1 MRTFIFSTL
10 ILLLT
15 TGISLAEPKKFK
27 IEGDTLFYN
36 TMDIEE
42 NDYVSVRDADIFRT
56 LLFQNP
62 EVVRVNLYSYGG
74 HMEAGLEIGRI
85 LSDFNIDTEV
95 TKECSSACVP
105 IFLAGK
111 SRELKPGGLIG
122 FHRPAWGA
130 DSMQDYFEDNR
141 GSEGWTNPFA
151 FASWVQ
157 KDIYRVA
164 GVIFTAFA
172 EAGVDIKFA
181 AETFK
186 TPNDSMWYPNRQ
198 ELVDA
203 GVIHGTG
210 IAMIKPRMRPIQSEA
225 PEIMSEVE
233 LSLLKQ

>member
-10 ILLLT
+10 ISLLT
-15 TGISLAEPKKFK
+15 TGISLAEPKKFQ

-42 NDYVSVRDADIFRT
+42 NDYVSIRDADIFRT

-111 SRELKPGGLIG
+111 SRELKRGGLIG

-130 DSMQDYFEDNR
+130 ESMRDYFEDNR

-151 FASWVQ
+151 FAGWVQ

-210 IAMIKPRMRPIQSEA
+210 IAMIKPRMRPIQPEA